1 MSPGSKLANNKGKQ
15 IRQIC
20 IKDVKISSQ
29 ILKELIDTYYPGMYE
44 SYSKLIS
51 EFQTLDNIGE
61 KGEYQER
68 YDELHKILKKAFPK
82 IQDYLSI
89 TSTDAQELTT
99 WKEFLDEIRDKG
111 KITMEVYNTIKEK
124 VD

>member
-1 MSPGSKLANNKGKQ
+1 MRENVSPNYFKRLKGILSPGSKLANSKGKQ
-15 IRQIC
+15 TRQIC

-68 YDELHKILKKAFPK
+68 YDELHKMLKSFPS
-82 IQDYLSI
+82 DSRL
-89 TSTDAQELTT
+89 
-99 WKEFLDEIRDKG
+99 F
-111 KITMEVYNTIKEK
+111 VYNFH
-124 VD
+124 